1 MGGFGG
7 NFGSNFA
14 GTAVTI
20 TSVDPLKTV
29 TAELCVTTS
38 VKNNLCVNESIKK
51 DLCV

>member
-14 GTAVTI
+14 GTAAIVTP
-20 TSVDPLKTV
+20 VDPMKTV

-38 VKNNLCVNESIKK
+38 VKNNLCVTNSIKE